1 MKNTSNYN
9 FYHLVCTFWSFIYR
23 VKTGFLSLPLF
34 SLITHYANNFTSEL
48 FFFFILAILKFN
60 FHFVQWWKIILFEMY
75 TANEI
80 IVSRYIKFSN
90 LIISS
95 VIFDIYFEYFSTWK
109 SLSRYF
115 SIDKKFKRTSIASTW
130 TKISM
135 KVMYEYFV
143 LH

>member
-1 MKNTSNYN
+1 MHVLI
-9 FYHLVCTFWSFIYR
+9 FHLSCENRI
-23 VKTGFLSLPLF
+23 SLPPPIFL
-34 SLITHYANNFTSEL
+34 NNALREQFYFRT